1 MSEKMTSQAG
11 LQTGLQE
18 KLQEELKKMRVGVLL
33 GGRSREREVSLK
45 SGAAVLVALHRQGI
59 AATGLDPHLQGNQL
73 LAELSQYDRIFIALH
88 GRGGEDGEIQGI
100 LEYLRIPYTGS
111 GVQASAIAMDK
122 SITKRLWRS
131 VGLPTPAS
139 YLLDADEVRIAANKP
154 DALQALVT
162 SAQAAGL
169 SFPWIT
175 KPVGEGSSLG
185 MMKIHDA
192 ADLHNALQ
200 QLQSF
205 AQSVLLEKWITGDE
219 YTVAIVG
226 DKVLPS
232 INIKTT
238 RQFYDYVAK
247 YLNDDTQFNCPSG
260 LSTEDEALL
269 SKLAWRAFHALGCQG
284 WGRVDVIR
292 DQQGEFNLIEVNTIP
307 GLTDHSLV
315 PMAAKAAGIAF
326 DELILTILQ
335 QATLKAPPFVIVA
348 PPAA

>member
-1 MSEKMTSQAG
+1 MEKGEMVKTDV
-11 LQTGLQE
+11 
-18 KLQEELKKMRVGVLL
+18 KKMRVGVLL

-45 SGAAVLVALHRQGI
+45 SGAAVLASLQRQGI
-59 AATGLDPHLQGNQL
+59 NATALDPHLLGNQL
-73 LAELSQYDRIFIALH
+73 LTELSNFDRVFIALH
-88 GRGGEDGEIQGI
+88 GREGEDGEIQGI

-111 GVQASAIAMDK
+111 GVQASAMAMDK

-139 YLLDADEVRIAANKP
+139 YLLEAEEVRIAANKP

-162 SAQAAGL
+162 SSQAAGL
-169 SFPWIT
+169 GFPWIT

-185 MMKIHDA
+185 MMKINDA

-205 AQSVLLEKWITGDE
+205 SQPVLLEKWTTGDE

-232 INIKTT
+232 INIKTS

-247 YLNDDTQFNCPSG
+247 YLTDDTQFNCPSG
-260 LSTEDEALL
+260 LSKEDESLL

-292 DQQGEFNLIEVNTIP
+292 DQQGEFNLIEINTIP

-315 PMAAKAAGIAF
+315 PMAAKAAGIEF
-326 DELILTILQ
+326 DELVMTILQ
-335 QATLKAPPFVIVA
+335 QASLKATPFVVVV
-348 PPAA
+348 PPTA

>member
-1 MSEKMTSQAG
+1 MPETDV
-11 LQTGLQE
+11 
-18 KLQEELKKMRVGVLL
+18 KKMRVGVLL

-45 SGAAVLVALHRQGI
+45 SGAAVVAALQRQGVQV
-59 AATGLDPHLQGNQL
+59 TPLDPHIMGNQL
-73 LAELSQYDRIFIALH
+73 LTELIKFDRIFIALH
-88 GRGGEDGEIQGI
+88 GREGEDGDIQGV

-111 GVQASAIAMDK
+111 GVQASAMAMDK

-139 YLLDADEVRIAANKP
+139 YLLEAEEVRIAANKP

-162 SAQAAGL
+162 SSQAAGL
-169 SFPWIT
+169 NFPWIT

-185 MMKIHDA
+185 MMKVDSA
-192 ADLHNALQ
+192 ADLHTALQ

-205 AQSVLLEKWITGDE
+205 SQPVLLEKWVVGDE

-232 INIKTT
+232 IHIKTT

-247 YLNDDTQFNCPSG
+247 YIADDTQFTCPSG
-260 LSTEDEALL
+260 LSKEDESLL
-269 SKLAWRAFHALGCQG
+269 AKLAWRAFHALGCQG

-292 DQQGEFNLIEVNTIP
+292 DQQGEFNLIEINTIP

-315 PMAAKAAGIAF
+315 PMAAKAAGIDF
-326 DELILTILQ
+326 DALVMSILQ
-335 QATLKAPPFVIVA
+335 QASLKAAPVVA
-348 PPAA
+348 TVSPSA

>member
-1 MSEKMTSQAG
+1 MNDNVIPQADVSKMQVA
-11 LQTGLQE
+11 
-18 KLQEELKKMRVGVLL
+18 VLL

-45 SGAAVLVALHRQGI
+45 SGAAVLASLQRQGI
-59 AATGLDPHLQGNQL
+59 AATGLDPHLLGHQL
-73 LAELSQYDRIFIALH
+73 LTVLSRYDRVFIALH
-88 GRGGEDGEIQGI
+88 GREGEDGEIQGI

-111 GVQASAIAMDK
+111 GVQASAMAMDK

-139 YLLDADEVRIAANKP
+139 YLLDAEEVRIAANKSE
-154 DALQALVT
+154 ALQALVV
-162 SAQAAGL
+162 SSQAAGL
-169 SFPWIT
+169 SFPWIA

-185 MMKIHDA
+185 MMKINDA
-192 ADLHNALQ
+192 TDLHNALQ
-200 QLQSF
+200 HLQSF
-205 AQSVLLEKWITGDE
+205 SQPVLLEKWITGNE

-247 YLNDDTQFNCPSG
+247 YLTDDTQFNCPSG
-260 LSTEDEALL
+260 LSKEDESLL

-326 DELILTILQ
+326 DELVLTILQ
-335 QATLKAPPFVIVA
+335 QASLKAPPFVVVMPPVA
-348 PPAA
+348 